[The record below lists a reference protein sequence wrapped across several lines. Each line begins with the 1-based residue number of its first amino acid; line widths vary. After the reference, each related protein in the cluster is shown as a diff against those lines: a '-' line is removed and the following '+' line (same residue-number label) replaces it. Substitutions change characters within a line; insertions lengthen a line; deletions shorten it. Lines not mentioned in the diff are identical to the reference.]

1 MPFLLAAA
9 HLHAARP
16 LLAQRTCTPN
26 SRPATTCKDLSRL
39 STTLNVFLPDGR
51 GQTQIHV

>member
-16 LLAQRTCTPN
+16 LLAAAHLHAG
-26 SRPATTCKDLSRL
+26 RPLLAQHTMQ
-39 STTLNVFLPDGR
+39 PDGR
-51 GQTQIHV
+51 PAYSM